1 MLYQLDYSSKATNEM
16 MLSHL
21 IGILRQARTKNKLSD
36 VTGLLVF
43 IDGMFLQVLE
53 GEEGTVKD
61 LMKKIT
67 EDTRHQ
73 DIKVIRGSNVEKLT
87 FSNWEIAY
95 TSPSAKKLAIWSGLD
110 DTRTVEEI
118 LSSLK
123 NDPEMVPELMVR
135 LLEDIPNSEQ
145 HA

>member
-1 MLYQLDYSSKATNEM
+1 

-95 TSPSAKKLAIWSGLD
+95 TSPSAKKLAIK
-110 DTRTVEEI
+110 R
-118 LSSLK
+118 
-123 NDPEMVPELMVR
+123 
-135 LLEDIPNSEQ
+135 
-145 HA
+145 